1 MTGSEAA
8 GRPAQDQPPKIVLVT
23 REHLPGN
30 LAVNAAAVLGATI
43 GARLGVPVGADAR
56 DASGTTFLGIV
67 TTPIPVLVVDRAGMQ
82 ELFSRASADATVTVA
97 CLTEVARKA
106 RTYEAYVDDLA
117 ATEDADADIVA
128 TIIAGPR
135 NRVTRLT
142 KRLPLLRVD
151 APEDLQD
158 AR

>member
-1 MTGSEAA
+1 M
-8 GRPAQDQPPKIVLVT
+8 QD
-23 REHLPGN
+23 
-30 LAVNAAAVLGATI
+30 
-43 GARLGVPVGADAR
+43 
-56 DASGTTFLGIV
+56 
-67 TTPIPVLVVDRAGMQ
+67 
-82 ELFSRASADATVTVA
+82 LFSRASADATVTVA

-106 RTYEAYVDDLA
+106 RTYEAYLDDLA